1 MGATTREAA
10 IWPDAYNGPM
20 TSLRSSS
27 GSRLNSSTQSSSIKP
42 TAASTSSRLAIA
54 EKLLLAPFGLTQAH
68 LSRALGEIMANGVDD
83 ADLYFQYTRSEGW
96 SLEEGI
102 VKTGSFSI
110 DQGVGVRAVSGE
122 KTAFAYSDDISEAS
136 LLDAARTVRSI
147 SAASKSGRVKTT
159 TTKVASS
166 RSLYEDLDPIA
177 TLDSTAKV
185 ELLGKVEKMAKA
197 KDPRIVQVMAGLA
210 SEYDV
215 VMVARA
221 DGTLAADVRPLVRL
235 SVTVIAEQKGRREVG
250 SGGGG
255 GRFGLAYFDDEQI
268 AEYVGDAVKAALTNL
283 EARPAPAG
291 QMTVVLGPG
300 WPGILLHEAI
310 GHGLEGD
317 FNRKGSS
324 AFSGKIGQR
333 VAAKGV
339 TVLDDGTIADRR
351 GSLNIDDEGNAS
363 QRNVLI
369 EDGILKG
376 YIQDSLNARLMKV
389 KPTGNGR
396 RESYAHVPMPRMTNT
411 YMLGGDKA
419 PEEVVASIKKGLFA
433 SNFGGGQVD
442 ITSGK
447 FVFSAS
453 EAYWVENGK
462 IQYPVKGAT
471 IVGNGPDSLTRVTMI
486 GNDMRLDSG
495 VGTCG
500 KEGQSVPVGVGQ
512 PTLRIDGLTVGGTA

>member
-1 MGATTREAA
+1 MISCE
-10 IWPDAYNGPM
+10 
-20 TSLRSSS
+20 
-27 GSRLNSSTQSSSIKP
+27 P
-42 TAASTSSRLAIA
+42 TIERLATA
-54 EKLLLAPFGLTQAH
+54 QQLLLTPFGLDESH
-68 LSRALGEIMANGVDD
+68 LSRALAEIAAHKVDD

-136 LLDAARTVRSI
+136 LLDAACTVRSI
-147 SAASKSGRVKTT
+147 AAAGRSGRVKTPAR
-159 TTKVASS
+159 KVAGS
-166 RSLYEDLDPIA
+166 RSLYGGIDPIA
-177 TLDSTAKV
+177 TLDSTGKVRLLEKV
-185 ELLGKVEKMAKA
+185 EQLARSR
-197 KDPRIVQVMAGLA
+197 DPRVSQVMAGLA

-215 VMVARA
+215 VLVARA

-235 SVTVIAEQKGRREVG
+235 SVTVIAEHNGRREVG

-255 GRFGLAYFDDEQI
+255 GRFGLAYFDDAHI
-268 AEYVGDAVKAALTNL
+268 AEYVDQAVQSALTNL
-283 EARPAPAG
+283 ESRPAPAG
-291 QMTVVLGPG
+291 EMTVVLGPG

-324 AFSGKIGQR
+324 AFSGRIGQR
-333 VAAKGV
+333 VAARGV

-351 GSLNIDDEGNAS
+351 GSLNVDDEGNPT

-411 YMLGGDKA
+411 YMLGGDKD
-419 PEEVVASIKKGLFA
+419 PKEIVASIDKGLYA
-433 SNFGGGQVD
+433 VNFGGGQVD

-453 EAYWVENGK
+453 EAYWVEKGK

-471 IVGNGPDSLTRVTMI
+471 LVGNGPDALTRVTMI
-486 GNDMRLDSG
+486 GNDMGLDSG

>member
-1 MGATTREAA
+1 MISRE
-10 IWPDAYNGPM
+10 P
-20 TSLRSSS
+20 TLE
-27 GSRLNSSTQSSSIKP
+27 RLT
-42 TAASTSSRLAIA
+42 IA
-54 EKLLLAPFGLTQAH
+54 QNLLLTPYGLDESHLTKALSAIRAH
-68 LSRALGEIMANGVDD
+68 QVDD

-122 KTAFAYSDDISEAS
+122 KTAFAYSDDISMAS
-136 LLDAARTVRSI
+136 LMDAAHTVRSI
-147 SAASKSGRVKTT
+147 ASAGLSVS
-159 TTKVASS
+159 TKVPARVIAPS
-166 RSLYEDLDPIA
+166 RQLYHGLDPIGS
-177 TLDSTAKV
+177 LDSTAKV
-185 ELLGKVEKMAKA
+185 QLLERMEKQARA
-197 KDPRIVQVMAGLA
+197 KDPRVVQVMAGLA

-235 SVTVIAEQKGRREVG
+235 SLSVIVEQNGRRESG
-250 SGGGG
+250 SAGGG
-255 GRFGLAYFDDEQI
+255 GRFGLAHFDAACLTRYVDE
-268 AEYVGDAVKAALTNL
+268 AVGSALTNL

-291 QMTVVLGPG
+291 EMTVVLGSG

-351 GSLNIDDEGNAS
+351 GSLNVDDEGHAS
-363 QRNVLI
+363 QKNVLI
-369 EDGILKG
+369 EDGILVG
-376 YIQDSLNARLMKV
+376 YIQDSLNARLMGV
-389 KPTGNGR
+389 APTGNGR

-411 YMLGGDKA
+411 YMLAGEKP
-419 PEEVVASIKKGLFA
+419 PEEIVASIKKGLYA
-433 SNFGGGQVD
+433 TNFGGGQVD

-453 EAYWVENGK
+453 QAFWVENGK

-471 IVGNGPDSLTRVTMI
+471 LVGNGPDALTRVSMI
-486 GNDMRLDSG
+486 GNDMALDPG

>member
-1 MGATTREAA
+1 MISREPTLARIATA
-10 IWPDAYNGPM
+10 
-20 TSLRSSS
+20 
-27 GSRLNSSTQSSSIKP
+27 QQ
-42 TAASTSSRLAIA
+42 
-54 EKLLLAPFGLTQAH
+54 LLLDPFGLTPAHLQRALAEIQAH
-68 LSRALGEIMANGVDD
+68 KVDD

-136 LLDAARTVRSI
+136 LLDAARTVRAIS
-147 SAASKSGRVKTT
+147 SAAQSRRA
-159 TTKVASS
+159 KVPAQKIAGS
-166 RSLYEDLDPIA
+166 RSLYDGLDPIA

-185 ELLGKVEKMAKA
+185 QLLEQVEQRARA
-197 KDPRIVQVMAGLA
+197 KDPRVVQVMAGLA

-215 VMVARA
+215 VLVARA

-235 SVTVIAEQKGRREVG
+235 SVTVIAEAQVAGQTRREVG
-250 SGGGG
+250 SSGGG
-255 GRFGLAYFDDEQI
+255 GRFGLAYFDSARID
-268 AEYVGDAVKAALTNL
+268 EYVDQAVQAALTNL
-283 EARPAPAG
+283 DARPAPAG
-291 QMTVVLGPG
+291 EMTVVLGAG

-324 AFSGKIGQR
+324 AFSGRIGQR

-351 GSLNIDDEGNAS
+351 GSLNVDDEGNAS

-376 YIQDSLNARLMKV
+376 YIQDAMNARLMRV

-396 RESYAHVPMPRMTNT
+396 RESYAHIPMPRMTNT
-411 YMLGGDKA
+411 YMLGGDKEPA
-419 PEEVVASIKKGLFA
+419 EIIASIKKGLYA

-453 EAYWVENGK
+453 EAFWVENGK

-471 IVGNGPDSLTRVTMI
+471 LVGNGPDALTRVSMI
-486 GNDMRLDSG
+486 GNDMKLDSG